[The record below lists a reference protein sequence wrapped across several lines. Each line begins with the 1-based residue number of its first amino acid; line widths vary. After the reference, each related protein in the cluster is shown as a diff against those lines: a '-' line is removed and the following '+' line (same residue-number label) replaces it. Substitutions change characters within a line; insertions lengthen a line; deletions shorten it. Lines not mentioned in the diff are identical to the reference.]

1 MIQNKY
7 SFRLLTRAEIRSIKR
22 VRRDS
27 SLSFITEENE
37 KEDRRAF
44 LKFAGLV
51 GLGLA
56 ATQLLPKKAEAL
68 VFGGTPA
75 SNVVGLKNANNTPI
89 NPATEDTLVSITTG
103 LKILKTSVA
112 KTSSGVVLAAGGQKI
127 RIYNLKFSLSADQ
140 ASVAF
145 NFGVN
150 GAFETYLAPK
160 TGGLYGANNQPNYVE
175 GGAGEDLKIT
185 FPDAGNV
192 QVNVDYLLV

>member
-22 VRRDS
+22 IKKDS
-27 SLSFITEENE
+27 LISVNRES
-37 KEDRRAF
+37 KDGDKRAF
-44 LKFAGLV
+44 LKLAGLI
-51 GLGLA
+51 GLGVA
-56 ATQLLPKKAEAL
+56 ATSLIPKKAEAL

-75 SNVVGLKNANNTPI
+75 SNVVGLKNTSNAPI

-140 ASVAF
+140 TSVAF
-145 NFGVN
+145 NFGVS

-185 FPDAGNV
+185 FPDAGTI